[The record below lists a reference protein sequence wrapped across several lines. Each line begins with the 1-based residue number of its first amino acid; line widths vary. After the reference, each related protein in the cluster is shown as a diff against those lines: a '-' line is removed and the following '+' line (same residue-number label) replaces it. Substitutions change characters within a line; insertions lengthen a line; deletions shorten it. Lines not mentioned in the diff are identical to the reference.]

1 MIALLV
7 VTGYLAMTGMFS
19 TDGIL
24 FDGPLAHMAPVSPY
38 LMAKIHHYGKP
49 ALILLVLL
57 HLAAILVYKFAKKT
71 GLTKAM
77 VTGRATE
84 APGKVSGADGGIS
97 RNRLAAGMALMA
109 GLQLAAHALPLLRPA
124 W

>member
-1 MIALLV
+1 MDFNTKLQK
-7 VTGYLAMTGMFS
+7 
-19 TDGIL
+19 TDLGS
-24 FDGPLAHMAPVSPY
+24 GQ
-38 LMAKIHHYGKP
+38 AKEGD
-49 ALILLVLL
+49 
-57 HLAAILVYKFAKKT
+57 AKKT

>member
-1 MIALLV
+1 
-7 VTGYLAMTGMFS
+7 
-19 TDGIL
+19 
-24 FDGPLAHMAPVSPY
+24 
-38 LMAKIHHYGKP
+38 
-49 ALILLVLL
+49 
-57 HLAAILVYKFAKKT
+57 
-71 GLTKAM
+71 M

>member
-1 MIALLV
+1 MSNIQCYFV
-7 VTGYLAMTGMFS
+7 
-19 TDGIL
+19 
-24 FDGPLAHMAPVSPY
+24 
-38 LMAKIHHYGKP
+38 
-49 ALILLVLL
+49 ILLVLL

>member
-1 MIALLV
+1 MEEPLVQDLAVMQSLEPRADLL
-7 VTGYLAMTGMFS
+7 
-19 TDGIL
+19 
-24 FDGPLAHMAPVSPY
+24 
-38 LMAKIHHYGKP
+38 KHH
-49 ALILLVLL
+49 LQEQILLVLL